1 MTTSDASITVG
12 VEVVG
17 AHSIDSRAFWLDL
30 TDRTVRTFLQNVL
43 VFLSVGTTILE
54 VSWTTA
60 LSSAALAAL
69 VSFLLALSTATAIS
83 SGNFLIDLADR
94 VGRTFVGA
102 LVGAI
107 PATGTLADIDWQAAL
122 SIAAT
127 TAVVSAIT
135 SVLSMNLG
143 TAKGL
148 PSLAP
153 VRPDMVSLPDA
164 ASNSDTTIT
173 VGIDPEQVLSRLQAD
188 QLAGRHRSRR
198 YDGR

>member
-1 MTTSDASITVG
+1 MTTSDASTPVG

-43 VFLSVGTTILE
+43 VFLGVGTTILE

-60 LSSAALAAL
+60 LSSATLAAL

-107 PATGTLADIDWQAAL
+107 PATGTLSDIDWNAAL

-135 SVLSMNLG
+135 SVLSINLG
-143 TAKGL
+143 SVKGV

-153 VRPDMVSLPDA
+153 VRPELLMQDTT
-164 ASNSDTTIT
+164 SNSGIEVTLAADADT
-173 VGIDPEQVLSRLQAD
+173 EQALSAAKAQLRRLGVD
-188 QLAGRHRSRR
+188 YEG
-198 YDGR
+198 

>member
-1 MTTSDASITVG
+1 MTTSDASNTVG

-135 SVLSMNLG
+135 SILSTNLG
-143 TAKGL
+143 SAKGL

-153 VRPDMVSLPDA
+153 IQPDVIALPA
-164 ASNSDTTIT
+164 TSSGSDTTIT
-173 VGIDPEQVLSRLQAD
+173 VGIDPEQVLSRAQAD